1 MLDIDYPK
9 ELHNLHNDYPLLP
22 ERMMITK
29 EMASPYNQEL
39 SLATDHPL
47 SDCVKLVPNL
57 MDKKD
62 DVVHYTSLRQAI
74 ELGMR
79 VKKIH
84 KIIAFN
90 QSPWLKSYID
100 FNTNQRIVAKREKK
114 WFFSRFL

>member
-1 MLDIDYPK
+1 
-9 ELHNLHNDYPLLP
+9 
-22 ERMMITK
+22 
-29 EMASPYNQEL
+29 
-39 SLATDHPL
+39 L

-57 MDKKD
+57 QDKD
-62 DVVHYTSLRQAI
+62 NDVVHYTSLRQAI

-100 FNTNQRIVAKREKK
+100 FNTNQRIEAKKEKNN
-114 WFFSRFL
+114 FLADFYKVSNN